1 MRKTLLDS
9 KQYNMTNERIM
20 YVLQRADGK
29 FYWKNQNTSSSYG
42 YEDGFENAFLFSSL
56 RGAKS
61 RMGYGCEG
69 QECQVKEVKVTLA

>member
-1 MRKTLLDS
+1 MMASDFN
-9 KQYNMTNERIM
+9 QNNMERIM

-42 YEDGFENAFLFSSL
+42 YEDEFEKAFLFSSE

-61 RMGYGCEG
+61 RMGYGCQG
-69 QECQVKEVKVTLA
+69 QECKIRKVKVTLIDE